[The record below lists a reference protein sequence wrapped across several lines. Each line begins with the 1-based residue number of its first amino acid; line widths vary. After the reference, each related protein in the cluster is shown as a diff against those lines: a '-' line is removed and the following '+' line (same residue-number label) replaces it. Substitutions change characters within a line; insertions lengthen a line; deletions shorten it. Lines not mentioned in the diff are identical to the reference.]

1 MDIIGDSTLTTLQ
14 APASIDADGSTAGID
29 ARNLCGQGAILLTAL
44 NTAGTNPTLAIKLQ
58 GTADADVVTSVTP
71 GSNTG
76 TGTCTQVYGGPDAVA
91 ENITVTVKA
100 GATTASVVGSV
111 SGALADATIGTLYQ
125 SAKVEFML
133 TQGGTA
139 FVENDSF
146 VIVTTARTYAD
157 VAGGAFTS
165 LSGASQASIQKKALD
180 FDKLP
185 RYLRINYDIGG
196 TVSPAYTV
204 AIAAQSMTN

>member
-14 APASIDADGSTAGID
+14 APASVSADGNTAGVD
-29 ARNLCGQGAILLTAL
+29 CRNLAGQGAIILTAL
-44 NTAGTNPTLAIKLQ
+44 NTAGTNPTLAVKLQ
-58 GTADADVVTSVTP
+58 GTQDADVVTSVTP

-139 FVENDSF
+139 FVQNDSF
-146 VIVTTARTYAD
+146 VIVTTARTYSD
-157 VAGGAFTS
+157 VAGGAFTG
-165 LSGASQASIQKKALD
+165 LTGASQASVQKKALN
-180 FDKLP
+180 FDQLP
-185 RYLRINYDIGG
+185 RFLRINHDIGG
-196 TVSPAYTV
+196 TSSPAYTV
-204 AIAAQSMTN
+204 TVVAQSMTD

>member
-1 MDIIGDSTLTTLQ
+1 MDIIADSTLTNLQ
-14 APASIDADGSTAGID
+14 APAAVSADGSTAGID
-29 ARNLCGQGAILLTAL
+29 CRNLVGQGAIILTAL
-44 NTAGTNPTLAIKLQ
+44 NTAGATPTLAAKLQ
-58 GTADADVVTSVTP
+58 GTADADVVTSVTA

-76 TGTCTQVYGGPDAVA
+76 TGRCAQVYGGPDAVA
-91 ENITVTVKA
+91 ETITVTVKS

-146 VIVTTARTYAD
+146 AIITTASTYAD
-157 VAGGAFTS
+157 VDGGAFTGLTTGS
-165 LSGASQASIQKKALD
+165 SVQKKAIN
-180 FDKLP
+180 FDQAP

-196 TVSPAYTV
+196 TSSPAYTV
-204 AIAAQSMTN
+204 TVAAQSLTN

>member
-1 MDIIGDSTLTTLQ
+1 MDIIGESTLTTLQ
-14 APASIDADGSTAGID
+14 APAAVSADGNTAGVD
-29 ARNLCGQGAILLTAL
+29 CRSLCGQGALILTAL

-58 GTADADVVTSVTP
+58 GTQDADVVTSVTP

-139 FVENDSF
+139 FVQNDSF

-157 VAGGAFTS
+157 VGGGAFTS
-165 LSGASQASIQKKALD
+165 LSGASQASIQKIGLN
-180 FDKLP
+180 FDQVP
-185 RYLRINYDIGG
+185 RYLRVNYDIGG
-196 TVSPAYTV
+196 TVSPGYTV
-204 AIAAQSMTN
+204 AIAAQSATN

>member
-14 APASIDADGSTAGID
+14 APAAITADGNSAGVD
-29 ARNLCGQGAILLTAL
+29 CRNLCGQGAIILTAL
-44 NTAGTNPTLAIKLQ
+44 NNDGTTPTLAVKLQ

-71 GSNTG
+71 GTNAG

-125 SAKVEFML
+125 SAKVEFLL
-133 TQGGTA
+133 TQGADA
-139 FVENDSF
+139 FEADDTF
-146 VIVTTARTYAD
+146 VLVTTARTYAD
-157 VAGGAFTS
+157 VAGGAFTG
-165 LSGASQASIQKKALD
+165 LTTGASVQKKALD

-185 RYLRINYDIGG
+185 RYLRINRDIGG
-196 TVSPAYTV
+196 TEDPAYTITV
-204 AIAAQSMTN
+204 FAQSLVN